1 MDFIVLDDSKEMR
14 RLEIR
19 KHIIKKILDE
29 PNVKL
34 KRRHL
39 TKLKIDVLFIISNE
53 KIKYETIRGIKHL
66 IPNMNNLKNV
76 LKTSSLLIFT
86 IVKS

>member
-29 PNVKL
+29 QAL
-34 KRRHL
+34 K
-39 TKLKIDVLFIISNE
+39 KGAIIISETNKNYE
-53 KIKYETIRGIKHL
+53 YDKYLDQYISTQKKYGNTL
-66 IPNMNNLKNV
+66 ITFFKFL
-76 LKTSSLLIFT
+76 
-86 IVKS
+86 

>member
-1 MDFIVLDDSKEMR
+1 MVLDDSKEMR
-14 RLEIR
+14 RWEII

-34 KRRHL
+34 KRRYL
-39 TKLKIDVLFIISNE
+39 TKLKIDISFIISNE

-76 LKTSSLLIFT
+76 LKTSSLLIFA

>member
-34 KRRHL
+34 KRRYL
-39 TKLKIDVLFIISNE
+39 IKLKIGVLFILGEVDGIQNLDME
-53 KIKYETIRGIKHL
+53 IRKI
-66 IPNMNNLKNV
+66 N
-76 LKTSSLLIFT
+76 
-86 IVKS
+86 

>member
-1 MDFIVLDDSKEMR
+1 MVLDDSKEMR

-19 KHIIKKILDE
+19 KHIMKKILDE

-34 KRRHL
+34 KRRYL

-53 KIKYETIRGIKHL
+53 KITYETKRGIKHL
-66 IPNMNNLKNV
+66 IPNINNLKNV

>member
-34 KRRHL
+34 KRRYL

-53 KIKYETIRGIKHL
+53 KIKYETKRGIKHL
-66 IPNMNNLKNV
+66 IANMNNLKNV

>member
-1 MDFIVLDDSKEMR
+1 MVLDDSKEMR
-14 RLEIR
+14 RLEII

-34 KRRHL
+34 KRRYL
-39 TKLKIDVLFIISNE
+39 TKLKIDISFIISNE

-76 LKTSSLLIFT
+76 LKTSSLLIFA

>member
-1 MDFIVLDDSKEMR
+1 MVLDDSKEMR

-29 PNVKL
+29 PKVKL
-34 KRRHL
+34 KRRYL
-39 TKLKIDVLFIISNE
+39 NKSKIDVLFIISNE
-53 KIKYETIRGIKHL
+53 KIKNEIKRGIKHL

>member
-1 MDFIVLDDSKEMR
+1 MVLDDSKEMR

-34 KRRHL
+34 KRRYL

-53 KIKYETIRGIKHL
+53 KIKYETIRAVSYTHL
-66 IPNMNNLKNV
+66 TLPTK
-76 LKTSSLLIFT
+76 
-86 IVKS
+86 

>member
-1 MDFIVLDDSKEMR
+1 MVLDDSKEIR

-34 KRRHL
+34 KRRYL
-39 TKLKIDVLFIISNE
+39 TKLKIDVLFVGSNE
-53 KIKYETIRGIKHL
+53 KIKYETKRGIKHL
-66 IPNMNNLKNV
+66 IPNINNLKNI
-76 LKTSSLLIFT
+76 LKTYSLLIFA

>member
-34 KRRHL
+34 KRRYL

-66 IPNMNNLKNV
+66 IPKMNNLKNV
-76 LKTSSLLIFT
+76 LKTSSLLIFA

>member
-19 KHIIKKILDE
+19 KHIIKKIVDE

-34 KRRHL
+34 KRRYL

-53 KIKYETIRGIKHL
+53 KIKYETIRGIMHL

-76 LKTSSLLIFT
+76 LKTSSLLIFA

>member
-1 MDFIVLDDSKEMR
+1 MVLDDSKEMR

-29 PNVKL
+29 PKVKL
-34 KRRHL
+34 KRRYL
-39 TKLKIDVLFIISNE
+39 NKSKIDVLFIISNE
-53 KIKYETIRGIKHL
+53 KIKYEIKRGIKHL

>member
-29 PNVKL
+29 PKVKL
-34 KRRHL
+34 KRRYL

-53 KIKYETIRGIKHL
+53 KIKYETKRGIKHL

-76 LKTSSLLIFT
+76 LKTSSLLIFA

>member
-34 KRRHL
+34 KRRYL
-39 TKLKIDVLFIISNE
+39 NKLKIDVLFIISNE
-53 KIKYETIRGIKHL
+53 KI
-66 IPNMNNLKNV
+66 N
-76 LKTSSLLIFT
+76 
-86 IVKS
+86 

>member
-1 MDFIVLDDSKEMR
+1 MVLDDSKEMR

-29 PNVKL
+29 PKVKL
-34 KRRHL
+34 KRRYL
-39 TKLKIDVLFIISNE
+39 TKSKIDVLFIISNE
-53 KIKYETIRGIKHL
+53 KIKYEIKRGIKHL

>member
-1 MDFIVLDDSKEMR
+1 MERKNNSPCVFFK
-14 RLEIR
+14 

-29 PNVKL
+29 PKVKL
-34 KRRHL
+34 KRRCL

-76 LKTSSLLIFT
+76 LKTSSLLIFI